1 MFGSFNFWEI
11 LIILVIVLVLF
22 GGKKIPQ
29 LAKDLGTGIRE
40 FKDSLTNPQPG
51 TRDESRSQSALE
63 DRREEDPPARRPA
76 QAPRKKAS
84 RKA

>member
-40 FKDSLTNPQPG
+40 FKDSLTNPQSG
-51 TRDESRSQSALE
+51 TREEPRSRSALE
-63 DRREEDPPARRPA
+63 DQRDEESSAPPA

>member
-51 TRDESRSQSALE
+51 SRDEPRSRSALE
-63 DRREEDPPARRPA
+63 DQSDDRPSA
-76 QAPRKKAS
+76 PSGDAPRKKAS